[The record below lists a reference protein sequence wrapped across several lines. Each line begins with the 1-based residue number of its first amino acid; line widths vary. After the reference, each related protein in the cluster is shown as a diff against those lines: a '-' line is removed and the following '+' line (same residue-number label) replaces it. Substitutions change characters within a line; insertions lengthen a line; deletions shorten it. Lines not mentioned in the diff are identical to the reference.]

1 MHLFCLL
8 VVVIASLLAVVEAS
22 LAQGY
27 QLIFYYETYKIDF
40 LINGAGRQLGLTCG
54 RRAGNSV
61 TTTELATF
69 NEFAACNLDVRGTA
83 PRSYRGGP
91 EGDTTTPDVDKVAPY
106 VQQWGYLSSN
116 PGKLVGSWGGATQND
131 DPYGGGQINK
141 MVADILWDVKETD
154 PSKVPAQ
161 ALTNINRC
169 LVETINIKEAEQKQ
183 AYLKAL
189 EKEMPKW
196 ARNNGYPAGQIQVNT
211 IIDNGVEIANVDAP
225 LKSNGA
231 SVDVQWLASAE
242 LAKFNE
248 VYFDPNKRYQRNTIS
263 HERVLK
269 MTYDAWK
276 SLRLQHC

>member
-1 MHLFCLL
+1 MHLFCPL

-106 VQQWGYLSSN
+106 VQQWG
-116 PGKLVGSWGGATQND
+116 
-131 DPYGGGQINK
+131 
-141 MVADILWDVKETD
+141 
-154 PSKVPAQ
+154 
-161 ALTNINRC
+161 C
-169 LVETINIKEAEQKQ
+169 LVETINIREAEQKQ

-276 SLRLQHC
+276 SLGLQHC